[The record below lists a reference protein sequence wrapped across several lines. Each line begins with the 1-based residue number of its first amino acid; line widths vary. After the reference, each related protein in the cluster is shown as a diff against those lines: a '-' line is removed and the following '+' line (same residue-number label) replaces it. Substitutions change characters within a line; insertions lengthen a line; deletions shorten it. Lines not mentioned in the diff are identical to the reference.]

1 MKRLV
6 ESLVKPFINESKKRV
21 PRKKG
26 QHRGSKSHSD
36 LYTDENPKGTIKG
49 LKFATVKDAEASVR
63 KIKSSG
69 RSHAHKIQAA
79 VAMEQRAREMGKKSQ
94 AAVYRSYIN
103 KMKKKTKKK
112 NEDINIPVEIGDTIL
127 TGRFKNK
134 KVVVKSIDKDEH
146 GMPTIN
152 GKKIT
157 TFRVLKNKTNQK
169 NESSV
174 TANIKGVKGY
184 SAFVDD
190 GQEKKYYQY
199 LARKFEKNGEKFILK
214 EGVNDPGILKAV
226 FLAGGPGSGKTY
238 VTRGLFGIPK
248 SITLSAFG
256 LKVVNS
262 DTELERMLNKYGF
275 GTDLDAM
282 PDEIFRQLT
291 DPSYEDY
298 SGLRTRAKELTQARK
313 KLYTD
318 GRLGMIIDG
327 TGRKFKEI
335 SKQKNELE
343 KIGYDTYMVFVHT
356 KLEIAQKRNMARA
369 RKLSPELVEKSWND
383 VQANKGAFQGLFG
396 SSNFLLVDNSQT
408 LAEKAAEKKFQMLVR
423 KGVGKFIKK
432 PIKNYR
438 GQNWVKKQKL
448 LRKEVL
454 LKIKE
459 MMNYPNLLRP
469 VAQVP
474 AIQKDGEHR
483 YYNPDTTKKKKKKK
497 ENTSVPY
504 GSGYEKIK
512 EQKEIKKIVGVY
524 GGRFQPFGP
533 HHKKTYEW
541 LKKKVDDAYITTS
554 NIKQPPRHPMNF
566 KEKVRHMT
574 KMGVPKNRIVQ
585 EKSPYVAKNV
595 LSKYDPQTT
604 AVVYIFGAKDAGR
617 LKGGKYFQ
625 DYKKSKDNLNGF
637 EDNGYVLTAPHVSI
651 NIAGKEVSGTT
662 MRQLLGSPDMEKD
675 REKLFKKAFGYFDKG
690 IYNMMTNKFKKLFE
704 QFKLTNEII
713 DEFLT
718 EINVNKIIQESTT
731 GGSPTDDGPPTF
743 YRGFNDYKKNVTNW
757 IDDMYAGA
765 GWKILNYILGRGA
778 LNPDY
783 DYTLEYNVVPAVAY
797 GRKQS
802 GEYGTR
808 FGVDNP
814 IQSYKNYIEGTV
826 LKNLGYT
833 LLKWIGITPDGNSY
847 TGVEVETPVLP
858 GVGMDNVGNTTKDKL
873 KLKER
878 INLNKEI
885 KLLFEGGAYGHMNHP
900 FDDKDLTF
908 GDLKKIVDLGLQGK
922 LDLEETPTEKTDG
935 QNLMIT
941 FKKDKLLAARNKGQI
956 KDKGKKAMDVVA
968 VARKFQGRGDIKD
981 AFVFAMQDLKKMVG
995 KLSDAQKKK
1004 IFDEG
1009 GNFVNLEII
1018 YPPTKNVID
1027 YDKRLLQFHGATK
1040 YDENGNP
1047 KGQVRDGG
1055 RILAGMIT
1063 QINANIGKKFKVQ
1076 KPNFL
1081 TLKKSQN
1088 FGKKRDIY
1096 FKRIDKLKSQFGL
1109 KDTDTLNEY
1118 HQSYWMEFIFNAAK
1132 QYKYAIPNKV
1142 LMNLTKRWA
1151 FFDKSYSVQKI
1162 RADIDNQ
1169 KFLDWFLST
1178 DKQDHTKMVKE
1189 NMKPFE
1195 ILFFELGA
1203 EILKNISNFL
1213 AANPDKAVQTIR
1225 KDVVKAINVVR
1236 KGKDL
1241 KKLNILKQQLSK
1253 LNAIGGFKSIVP
1265 AEGLVFKYKGKT
1277 YKFTGAF
1284 APINQIIGL
1293 TTF

>member
-169 NESSV
+169 NESSI
-174 TANIKGVKGY
+174 TSNIKGVKGY
-184 SAFVDD
+184 SPFVED
-190 GQEKKYYQY
+190 GQFDDYVAHLKKI
-199 LARKFEKNGEKFILK
+199 FEKNGEKFILK

-282 PDEIFRQLT
+282 PDEVFRQLT
-291 DPSYEDY
+291 DPSYDDY
-298 SGLRTRAKELTQARK
+298 SGLRTRAKELTQARR

-448 LRKEVL
+448 LKKEVL
-454 LKIKE
+454 QKVKE

-718 EINVNKIIQESTT
+718 EIDVNKIIKESTT

-765 GWKILNYILGRGA
+765 GWKILNYILGKGA

-858 GVGMDNVGNTTKDKL
+858 GVGVDNVGNTTKDKL

-908 GDLKKIVDLGLQGK
+908 GDLKKIVDLGLQGR
-922 LDLEETPTEKTDG
+922 LDLEESPTEKTDG

-941 FKKDKLLAARNKGQI
+941 LKKDKLLAARNKGQI

-1096 FKRIDKLKSQFGL
+1096 FNRIDKLKSQFGL

-1241 KKLNILKQQLSK
+1241 KKLNTLKQQLSK

>member
-238 VTRGLFGIPK
+238 VARGLFGIPK

-408 LAEKAAEKKFQMLVR
+408 LTEKAAEKKFKMLVK

-454 LKIKE
+454 QKVKE

-718 EINVNKIIQESTT
+718 EIDVNKIIKESTT

-765 GWKILNYILGRGA
+765 GWKILNYILGKGA

-1018 YPPTKNVID
+1018 YPPTKNIID

-1096 FKRIDKLKSQFGL
+1096 FNRIDKLKSQFGL

-1236 KGKDL
+1236 KGGDL

>member
-6 ESLVKPFINESKKRV
+6 ESLVEPFINESKKRV

-134 KVVVKSIDKDEH
+134 KVVVKSIEKDEH

-169 NESSV
+169 NESSI
-174 TANIKGVKGY
+174 TSNIKGVKGY
-184 SAFVDD
+184 SPFVED
-190 GQEKKYYQY
+190 GQFDNYVAHLKKI
-199 LARKFEKNGEKFILK
+199 FEKNGEKFILK

-238 VTRGLFGIPK
+238 ITRGLFGIPK

-356 KLEIAQKRNMARA
+356 KLEIAQKRNMERA

-408 LAEKAAEKKFQMLVR
+408 LAEKAAEKKFKMLVK
-423 KGVGKFIKK
+423 KGIGKFIRK
-432 PIKNYR
+432 PVKNYR

-448 LRKEVL
+448 LKKEVIQ
-454 LKIKE
+454 KVKE

-718 EINVNKIIQESTT
+718 EIDVNKIIKESTT

-765 GWKILNYILGRGA
+765 GWKILNYILGKGA

-858 GVGMDNVGNTTKDKL
+858 GVGVDNVGNTTKDKL

-908 GDLKKIVDLGLQGK
+908 GDLKKIVDLGLQGR
-922 LDLEETPTEKTDG
+922 LDLEESPTEKTDG

-941 FKKDKLLAARNKGQI
+941 LKKDKLLAARNKGQI

-1096 FKRIDKLKSQFGL
+1096 FNRIDKLKSQFGL

-1189 NMKPFE
+1189 NMRPFE

-1241 KKLNILKQQLSK
+1241 KKLNTLKQQLSK

-1265 AEGLVFKYKGKT
+1265 SEGLVFKYKGKT

>member
-169 NESSV
+169 NESSI
-174 TANIKGVKGY
+174 TSNIKGVKGY
-184 SAFVDD
+184 SPFVED
-190 GQEKKYYQY
+190 GQFDDYVAHLKKI
-199 LARKFEKNGEKFILK
+199 FEKNGEKFILK

-282 PDEIFRQLT
+282 PDEVFRQLT
-291 DPSYEDY
+291 DPSYDDY
-298 SGLRTRAKELTQARK
+298 SGLRTRAKELTQARR

-432 PIKNYR
+432 PVKNYR

-448 LRKEVL
+448 LKKEVL
-454 LKIKE
+454 QKVKE

-718 EINVNKIIQESTT
+718 EIDVNKIIKESTT

-765 GWKILNYILGRGA
+765 GWKILNYILGKGA

-858 GVGMDNVGNTTKDKL
+858 GVGVDNVGNTTKDKL

-908 GDLKKIVDLGLQGK
+908 GDLKKIVDLGLQGR
-922 LDLEETPTEKTDG
+922 LDLEESPTEKTDG

-1018 YPPTKNVID
+1018 YPPTKNIID

-1096 FKRIDKLKSQFGL
+1096 FNRIDKLKSQFGL

-1241 KKLNILKQQLSK
+1241 KKLNTLKQQLSK

>member
-1 MKRLV
+1 
-6 ESLVKPFINESKKRV
+6 
-21 PRKKG
+21 
-26 QHRGSKSHSD
+26 
-36 LYTDENPKGTIKG
+36 
-49 LKFATVKDAEASVR
+49 
-63 KIKSSG
+63 
-69 RSHAHKIQAA
+69 
-79 VAMEQRAREMGKKSQ
+79 
-94 AAVYRSYIN
+94 
-103 KMKKKTKKK
+103 
-112 NEDINIPVEIGDTIL
+112 
-127 TGRFKNK
+127 
-134 KVVVKSIDKDEH
+134 
-146 GMPTIN
+146 
-152 GKKIT
+152 
-157 TFRVLKNKTNQK
+157 
-169 NESSV
+169 
-174 TANIKGVKGY
+174 
-184 SAFVDD
+184 
-190 GQEKKYYQY
+190 
-199 LARKFEKNGEKFILK
+199 
-214 EGVNDPGILKAV
+214 
-226 FLAGGPGSGKTY
+226 
-238 VTRGLFGIPK
+238 
-248 SITLSAFG
+248 
-256 LKVVNS
+256 
-262 DTELERMLNKYGF
+262 MLNKYGF

-298 SGLRTRAKELTQARK
+298 SGLRTRAKELTQARR

-718 EINVNKIIQESTT
+718 EIDVNKIIKESTT

-1236 KGKDL
+1236 KGGDL

>member
-134 KVVVKSIDKDEH
+134 KVVVKSIEKDEH

-169 NESSV
+169 NESSI
-174 TANIKGVKGY
+174 TSNIKGVKGY
-184 SAFVDD
+184 SPFVED
-190 GQEKKYYQY
+190 GQFDDYVAHLKKI
-199 LARKFEKNGEKFILK
+199 FEKNGEKFILK

-238 VTRGLFGIPK
+238 ITRGLFGIPK

-298 SGLRTRAKELTQARK
+298 SGLRTRAKELTQARR

-432 PIKNYR
+432 PVKNYR

-448 LRKEVL
+448 LKKEVIQ
-454 LKIKE
+454 KVKE

-718 EINVNKIIQESTT
+718 EIDVNKIIKESTT

-765 GWKILNYILGRGA
+765 GWKILNYILGKGA

-858 GVGMDNVGNTTKDKL
+858 GVGVDNVGNTTKDKL

-908 GDLKKIVDLGLQGK
+908 GDLKKIVDLGLQGR
-922 LDLEETPTEKTDG
+922 LDLEESPTEKTDG

-1018 YPPTKNVID
+1018 YPPTKNIID

-1096 FKRIDKLKSQFGL
+1096 FNRIDKLKSQFGL

-1241 KKLNILKQQLSK
+1241 KKLNTLKQQLSK

>member
-112 NEDINIPVEIGDTIL
+112 NEDINIPVKIGDTIL

-134 KVVVKSIDKDEH
+134 KVVVKSIEKDEH

-169 NESSV
+169 NESSI
-174 TANIKGVKGY
+174 TSNIKGVKGY
-184 SAFVDD
+184 SPFVED
-190 GQEKKYYQY
+190 GQFDDYVAHLKKI
-199 LARKFEKNGEKFILK
+199 FEKNGEKFILK

-238 VTRGLFGIPK
+238 ITRGLFGIPK

-298 SGLRTRAKELTQARK
+298 SGLRTRAKELTQARR

-408 LAEKAAEKKFQMLVR
+408 LAEKAAEKKFKMLVK

-454 LKIKE
+454 QKVKE

-718 EINVNKIIQESTT
+718 EIDVNKIIKESTT

-941 FKKDKLLAARNKGQI
+941 FKKDKLLAARI
-956 KDKGKKAMDVVA
+956 K
-968 VARKFQGRGDIKD
+968 
-981 AFVFAMQDLKKMVG
+981 
-995 KLSDAQKKK
+995 
-1004 IFDEG
+1004 
-1009 GNFVNLEII
+1009 
-1018 YPPTKNVID
+1018 
-1027 YDKRLLQFHGATK
+1027 
-1040 YDENGNP
+1040 
-1047 KGQVRDGG
+1047 VR
-1055 RILAGMIT
+1055 
-1063 QINANIGKKFKVQ
+1063 
-1076 KPNFL
+1076 
-1081 TLKKSQN
+1081 
-1088 FGKKRDIY
+1088 
-1096 FKRIDKLKSQFGL
+1096 
-1109 KDTDTLNEY
+1109 
-1118 HQSYWMEFIFNAAK
+1118 
-1132 QYKYAIPNKV
+1132 
-1142 LMNLTKRWA
+1142 
-1151 FFDKSYSVQKI
+1151 
-1162 RADIDNQ
+1162 
-1169 KFLDWFLST
+1169 
-1178 DKQDHTKMVKE
+1178 
-1189 NMKPFE
+1189 
-1195 ILFFELGA
+1195 
-1203 EILKNISNFL
+1203 
-1213 AANPDKAVQTIR
+1213 
-1225 KDVVKAINVVR
+1225 
-1236 KGKDL
+1236 
-1241 KKLNILKQQLSK
+1241 
-1253 LNAIGGFKSIVP
+1253 
-1265 AEGLVFKYKGKT
+1265 
-1277 YKFTGAF
+1277 
-1284 APINQIIGL
+1284 
-1293 TTF
+1293 

>member
-169 NESSV
+169 NESSI
-174 TANIKGVKGY
+174 TSNIKGVKGY
-184 SAFVDD
+184 SPFVED
-190 GQEKKYYQY
+190 GQFDDYVAHLKKI
-199 LARKFEKNGEKFILK
+199 FEKNGEKFILK

-282 PDEIFRQLT
+282 PDEVFRQLT
-291 DPSYEDY
+291 DPSYDDY
-298 SGLRTRAKELTQARK
+298 SGLRTRAKELTQARR

-718 EINVNKIIQESTT
+718 EIDVNKIIKESTT

-765 GWKILNYILGRGA
+765 GWKILNYILGKGA

-858 GVGMDNVGNTTKDKL
+858 GVGVDNVGNTTKDKL

-908 GDLKKIVDLGLQGK
+908 GDLKKIVDLGLQGR
-922 LDLEETPTEKTDG
+922 LDLEESPTEKTDG

-1018 YPPTKNVID
+1018 YPPTKNIID

-1096 FKRIDKLKSQFGL
+1096 FNRIDKLKSQFGL

-1241 KKLNILKQQLSK
+1241 KKLNTLKQQLSK

>member
-169 NESSV
+169 NESSI
-174 TANIKGVKGY
+174 TSNIKGVKGY
-184 SAFVDD
+184 SPFVED
-190 GQEKKYYQY
+190 GQFDDYVAHLKKI
-199 LARKFEKNGEKFILK
+199 FEKNGEKFILK

-282 PDEIFRQLT
+282 PDEVFRQLT

-298 SGLRTRAKELTQARK
+298 SGLRTRAKELTQARR

-432 PIKNYR
+432 PVKNYR

-448 LRKEVL
+448 LKKEVL
-454 LKIKE
+454 QKVKE

-690 IYNMMTNKFKKLFE
+690 IYNMMSNKFKKLFE
-704 QFKLTNEII
+704 EFKLSNKII

-718 EINVNKIIQESTT
+718 EVDISEIINESTT

-743 YRGFNDYKKNVTNW
+743 YRGFADYKKNVTNW

-765 GWKILNYILGRGA
+765 GWKILNYILGKGA

-858 GVGMDNVGNTTKDKL
+858 GVGVDNVGNTTKDKL

-908 GDLKKIVDLGLQGK
+908 GDLKKIVDLGLQGR
-922 LDLEETPTEKTDG
+922 LDLEESPTEKTDG

-941 FKKDKLLAARNKGQI
+941 LKKDKLLAARNKGQI

-1018 YPPTKNVID
+1018 YPPTKNIID

-1096 FKRIDKLKSQFGL
+1096 FNRIDKLKSQFGL

-1241 KKLNILKQQLSK
+1241 KKLNTLKQQLSK

>member
-6 ESLVKPFINESKKRV
+6 ESLVEPFINESKKRV

-134 KVVVKSIDKDEH
+134 KVVVKSIEKDEH

-169 NESSV
+169 NESSI
-174 TANIKGVKGY
+174 TSNIKGVKGY
-184 SAFVDD
+184 SPFVED
-190 GQEKKYYQY
+190 GQFDNYVAHLKKI
-199 LARKFEKNGEKFILK
+199 FEKNGEKFILK

-238 VTRGLFGIPK
+238 ITRGLFGIPK

-512 EQKEIKKIVGVY
+512 EQKQIKKIVGIY

-533 HHKKTYEW
+533 HHKKTYEM

-566 KEKVRHMT
+566 KEKVRHMI
-574 KMGVPKNRIVQ
+574 KMGIPKNRIVQ

-604 AVVYIFGAKDAGR
+604 AVVYIFGAKDSGR
-617 LKGGKYFQ
+617 LTSGKYFQ
-625 DYKKSKDNLNGF
+625 DYKKNKNNLNGY
-637 EDNGYVLTAPHVSI
+637 EDNGYILTAPHVSI

-713 DEFLT
+713 DEFLI
-718 EINVNKIIQESTT
+718 EIDVNKIIKESTT

-765 GWKILNYILGRGA
+765 GWKILNYILGKGA

-808 FGVDNP
+808 FGVNNP
-814 IQSYKNYIEGTV
+814 IQSYKNYIEETV
-826 LKNLGYT
+826 LKNLGFT
-833 LLKWIGITPDGNSY
+833 LLKWMGITPDGKSY

-858 GVGMDNVGNTTKDKL
+858 GVGLDNVGNTTTDKL
-873 KLKER
+873 KLKES
-878 INLNKEI
+878 INLQEELR
-885 KLLFEGGAYGHMNHP
+885 LLIEGGAYGHMNHP

-908 GDLKKIVDLGLQGK
+908 GDLKKIVDLGLQGR

-941 FKKDKLLAARNKGQI
+941 LKKDKLLAARNKGQI
-956 KDKGKKAMDVVA
+956 KGKGKKALDVVGI
-968 VARKFQGRGDIKD
+968 ARKFQGRGDIKD

-1027 YDKRLLQFHGATK
+1027 YDKRLLQFHGVTK

-1047 KGQVRDGG
+1047 KGNVTDGG

-1063 QINANIGKKFKVQ
+1063 QVNANIGKKFKVQ

-1096 FKRIDKLKSQFGL
+1096 FNRIDKLKNQFAL

-1189 NMKPFE
+1189 NMRPFE

-1241 KKLNILKQQLSK
+1241 KKLNTLKQQLSK

-1265 AEGLVFKYKGKT
+1265 SEGLVFKYKGKT

>member
-169 NESSV
+169 NESSI
-174 TANIKGVKGY
+174 TSNIKGVKGY
-184 SAFVDD
+184 SPFVED
-190 GQEKKYYQY
+190 GQFDDYVAHLKKI
-199 LARKFEKNGEKFILK
+199 FEKNGEKFILK

-282 PDEIFRQLT
+282 PDEVFRQLT

-298 SGLRTRAKELTQARK
+298 SGLRTRAKELTQARR

-432 PIKNYR
+432 PVKNYR

-448 LRKEVL
+448 LKKEVL
-454 LKIKE
+454 QKVKE

-483 YYNPDTTKKKKKKK
+483 YYNPDITKKKKKKK

-690 IYNMMTNKFKKLFE
+690 IYNMMSNKFKKLFE
-704 QFKLTNEII
+704 EFKLSNKII

-718 EINVNKIIQESTT
+718 EVDISEIINESTT

-743 YRGFNDYKKNVTNW
+743 YRGFADYKKNVTNW

-765 GWKILNYILGRGA
+765 GWKILNYILGKGA

-858 GVGMDNVGNTTKDKL
+858 GVGVDNVGNTTKDKL

-908 GDLKKIVDLGLQGK
+908 GDLKKIVDLGLQGR
-922 LDLEETPTEKTDG
+922 LDLEESPTEKTDG

-941 FKKDKLLAARNKGQI
+941 LKKDKLLAARNKGQI

-1018 YPPTKNVID
+1018 YPPTKNIID

-1096 FKRIDKLKSQFGL
+1096 FNRIDKLKSQFGL

-1241 KKLNILKQQLSK
+1241 KKLNTLKQQLSK

>member
-157 TFRVLKNKTNQK
+157 TFRVLKNKTNHK
-169 NESSV
+169 NESSI
-174 TANIKGVKGY
+174 TSNIKGVKGY
-184 SAFVDD
+184 SPFVED
-190 GQEKKYYQY
+190 GQFDDYVAHLKKI
-199 LARKFEKNGEKFILK
+199 FEKNGEKFILK

-282 PDEIFRQLT
+282 PDEVFRQLT

-298 SGLRTRAKELTQARK
+298 SGLRTRAKELTQARR

-432 PIKNYR
+432 PVKNYR

-448 LRKEVL
+448 LKKEVL
-454 LKIKE
+454 QKVKE

-483 YYNPDTTKKKKKKK
+483 YYNPDITKKKKKKK

-690 IYNMMTNKFKKLFE
+690 IYNMMSNKFKKLFE
-704 QFKLTNEII
+704 EFKLSNKII

-718 EINVNKIIQESTT
+718 EVDISEIINESTT

-743 YRGFNDYKKNVTNW
+743 YRGFADYKKNVTNW

-765 GWKILNYILGRGA
+765 GWKILNYILGKGA

-858 GVGMDNVGNTTKDKL
+858 GVGVDNVGNTTKDKL

-908 GDLKKIVDLGLQGK
+908 GDLKKIVDLGLQGR
-922 LDLEETPTEKTDG
+922 LDLEESPTEKTDG

-941 FKKDKLLAARNKGQI
+941 LKKDKLLAARNKGQI

-1018 YPPTKNVID
+1018 YPPTKNIID

-1096 FKRIDKLKSQFGL
+1096 FNRIDKLKSQFGL

-1241 KKLNILKQQLSK
+1241 KKLNTLKQQLSK

>member
-6 ESLVKPFINESKKRV
+6 ESLVDPFINESKKRV

-383 VQANKGAFQGLFG
+383 VQSNKGAFQGLFG

-408 LAEKAAEKKFQMLVR
+408 LAEKAAEKKFKMLVK

-718 EINVNKIIQESTT
+718 EIDVNKIIQESTT

-1241 KKLNILKQQLSK
+1241 KKLNTLKQQLSK

>member
-1 MKRLV
+1 MIKL
-6 ESLVKPFINESKKRV
+6 K
-21 PRKKG
+21 
-26 QHRGSKSHSD
+26 D
-36 LYTDENPKGTIKG
+36 L
-49 LKFATVKDAEASVR
+49 LF
-63 KIKSSG
+63 
-69 RSHAHKIQAA
+69 
-79 VAMEQRAREMGKKSQ
+79 
-94 AAVYRSYIN
+94 
-103 KMKKKTKKK
+103 
-112 NEDINIPVEIGDTIL
+112 
-127 TGRFKNK
+127 
-134 KVVVKSIDKDEH
+134 
-146 GMPTIN
+146 
-152 GKKIT
+152 
-157 TFRVLKNKTNQK
+157 
-169 NESSV
+169 
-174 TANIKGVKGY
+174 
-184 SAFVDD
+184 
-190 GQEKKYYQY
+190 
-199 LARKFEKNGEKFILK
+199 
-214 EGVNDPGILKAV
+214 EGVNDPGIFKAV

-356 KLEIAQKRNMARA
+356 KLEIAQKRNMERA

-408 LAEKAAEKKFQMLVR
+408 LAEKAAEKKFKMLVK

-448 LRKEVL
+448 LKKEVIQ
-454 LKIKE
+454 KVKE

-713 DEFLT
+713 DEFLI
-718 EINVNKIIQESTT
+718 EIDVNKIIKESTT

-765 GWKILNYILGRGA
+765 GWKILNYILGKGA

-808 FGVDNP
+808 FGVNNP

-826 LKNLGYT
+826 LK
-833 LLKWIGITPDGNSY
+833 K
-847 TGVEVETPVLP
+847 
-858 GVGMDNVGNTTKDKL
+858 NT
-873 KLKER
+873 
-878 INLNKEI
+878 
-885 KLLFEGGAYGHMNHP
+885 
-900 FDDKDLTF
+900 
-908 GDLKKIVDLGLQGK
+908 KI
-922 LDLEETPTEKTDG
+922 
-935 QNLMIT
+935 
-941 FKKDKLLAARNKGQI
+941 
-956 KDKGKKAMDVVA
+956 
-968 VARKFQGRGDIKD
+968 
-981 AFVFAMQDLKKMVG
+981 
-995 KLSDAQKKK
+995 
-1004 IFDEG
+1004 
-1009 GNFVNLEII
+1009 GNFVE
-1018 YPPTKNVID
+1018 TKKSN
-1027 YDKRLLQFHGATK
+1027 
-1040 YDENGNP
+1040 
-1047 KGQVRDGG
+1047 
-1055 RILAGMIT
+1055 
-1063 QINANIGKKFKVQ
+1063 INKNSKINHLSYIGDTSIGKNSNIGAGTITCNYDGV
-1076 KPNFL
+1076 
-1081 TLKKSQN
+1081 KKSKTKISDN
-1088 FGKKRDIY
+1088 V
-1096 FKRIDKLKSQFGL
+1096 
-1109 KDTDTLNEY
+1109 
-1118 HQSYWMEFIFNAAK
+1118 FIGSNSSLVT
-1132 QYKYAIPNKV
+1132 P
-1142 LMNLTKRWA
+1142 LC
-1151 FFDKSYSVQKI
+1151 
-1162 RADIDNQ
+1162 
-1169 KFLDWFLST
+1169 
-1178 DKQDHTKMVKE
+1178 
-1189 NMKPFE
+1189 
-1195 ILFFELGA
+1195 ILP
-1203 EILKNISNFL
+1203 L
-1213 AANPDKAVQTIR
+1213 AASLISLVNLASFLVTTWSTSSTRPNPFLRVSISSTISAVLTSSKPGTSSSLSSRIR
-1225 KDVVKAINVVR
+1225 VNVAGSAASLISR
-1236 KGKDL
+1236 FL
-1241 KKLNILKQQLSK
+1241 YL
-1253 LNAIGGFKSIVP
+1253 
-1265 AEGLVFKYKGKT
+1265 
-1277 YKFTGAF
+1277 
-1284 APINQIIGL
+1284 
-1293 TTF
+1293 

>member
-282 PDEIFRQLT
+282 PDEVFRQLT
-291 DPSYEDY
+291 DPSYDDY
-298 SGLRTRAKELTQARK
+298 SGLRTRAKELTQARR

-718 EINVNKIIQESTT
+718 EIDVNKIIKESTT

-765 GWKILNYILGRGA
+765 GWKILNYILGKGA

-858 GVGMDNVGNTTKDKL
+858 GVGVDNVGNTTKDKL

-908 GDLKKIVDLGLQGK
+908 GDLKKIVDLGLQGR
-922 LDLEETPTEKTDG
+922 LDLEESPTEKTDG

-941 FKKDKLLAARNKGQI
+941 LKKDKLLAARNKGQI

-1018 YPPTKNVID
+1018 YPPTKNIID

-1096 FKRIDKLKSQFGL
+1096 FNRIDKLKSQFGL

-1241 KKLNILKQQLSK
+1241 KKLNTLKQQLSK